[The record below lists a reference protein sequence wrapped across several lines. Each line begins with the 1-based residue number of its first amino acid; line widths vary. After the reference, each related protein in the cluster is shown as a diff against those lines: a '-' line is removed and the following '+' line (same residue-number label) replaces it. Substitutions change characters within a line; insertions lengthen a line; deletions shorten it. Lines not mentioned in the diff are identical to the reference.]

1 MILEW
6 SELAEADLDA
16 LVWYIAADS
25 VSIALEVDR
34 RILEAVEQL
43 VEAPEIGR
51 VGRFPGTREWV
62 IPHDRCVVVYRLENE
77 VVQILRLIHGGQEW
91 PAEI

>member
-25 VSIALEVDR
+25 VSIVLEVDR

-43 VEAPEIGR
+43 AE
-51 VGRFPGTREWV
+51 TRRWGV
-62 IPHDRCVVVYRLENE
+62 
-77 VVQILRLIHGGQEW
+77 
-91 PAEI
+91 PAGFREHVNG